1 MITSLLLILTI
12 SIMLI
17 TTGLKKRPG
26 MGILGTIIIVALV
39 LWYRGD
45 NPYSIGFSLP
55 SRWGETILMGFIYA
69 LGIHFLSDLLIEPLI
84 EKLTHSSPD
93 HTVFNNIKG
102 SWKAYVQ
109 LLVMVWIFV
118 AFIEEGIY
126 RGFLMTEILKIFG
139 TVTIAMIFNVT
150 FTSIVFG
157 FSHGY
162 QNRSGMWSTGIIGA
176 LFGCL
181 FIFNHFNLWVVIFA
195 HGFLDTIAL
204 GLIAMNKENY
214 VRQKIKSKLSHWRYK
229 NI

>member
-1 MITSLLLILTI
+1 MITSLLLIITI

-17 TTGLKKRPG
+17 TTGLNKRPG
-26 MGILGTIIIVALV
+26 MGILGTIIIIAIL

-45 NPYSIGFSLP
+45 NIYSFGFSLP
-55 SRWGETILMGFIYA
+55 SRWGETILTGFIYA
-69 LGIHFLSDLLIEPLI
+69 VGIHFLSDLLIGPLI
-84 EKLTHSSPD
+84 EKLTRSSPD

-102 SWKAYVQ
+102 DWKAYVQ

-118 AFIEEGIY
+118 AIIEEGIY

-139 TVTIAMIFNVT
+139 TGTIAMIFNVI
-150 FTSIVFG
+150 FTSTVFG
-157 FSHGY
+157 LSHAY
-162 QNRSGMWSTGIIGA
+162 QNRSGVWSTGIIGA
-176 LFGCL
+176 MFGCL

-214 VRQKIKSKLSHWRYK
+214 VRQKVKSKLSRWG
-229 NI
+229 